1 MSEIM
6 TGERERPRPYRSG
19 ASLLVL
25 GLAGLAVAGCVNTP
39 RPTPDLRLPA
49 AYEAPAGAALPQASL
64 DRWWTNFNDPRL
76 TGLIETALERSPDAR
91 SAAAVLDEARAVRKG
106 QVRQLYIPSTPL
118 TAKGSKTHTE
128 ILDSSGAAGF
138 TQGGDSESYGVNFDV
153 SWELDLW
160 GRRRAARQVVDNDLA
175 AARFSYEGTRAA
187 LAANVAQSYF
197 EARGLAVQLDDAR
210 ETARINGEL
219 REFSTKKAKAGLIAG
234 SEADRAAADEAQ
246 SLAQVETL
254 QGQLTAAQRSLLI
267 LVGRGIDP
275 VASLP
280 VEATLDTAPPIPATL
295 PDALLARRP
304 DIREAQA
311 RLASAAGNL
320 KINELALLPTLTLTP
335 GVGWSKSVSPS
346 FPFAGG
352 GGGGGSTS
360 TTSSAWTL
368 GANVSVPVLNI
379 PSLLADIDAQNA
391 RTRQAAIAYE
401 KTVQTAYGEAENAMV
416 QLAADQR
423 RVALLTDGEARARRA
438 YAAGRKGYTLGLTD
452 QTSTLQ
458 SETSWRLARTA
469 LTAAKTQALQRAVQA
484 YKALGGGWSPNA
496 IAKDGAVASQ
506 DMIKPVSSK

>member
-1 MSEIM
+1 MSETM
-6 TGERERPRPYRSG
+6 TGERGRPRPFRSG
-19 ASLLVL
+19 ALAV

-39 RPTPDLRLPA
+39 RPTPDIRLPA
-49 AYEAPAGAALPQASL
+49 AYEAPAGAALPQANL
-64 DRWWTNFNDPRL
+64 DRWWTSFNDPQL

-106 QVRQLYIPSTPL
+106 QIRQLYIPSTPL
-118 TAKGSKTHTE
+118 TGKASKTHTDV
-128 ILDSSGAAGF
+128 LDSSGAAGF

-197 EARGLAVQLDDAR
+197 EARGLAVQLEDAR

-219 REFSTKKAKAGLIAG
+219 REFSTKKARAGLIAG

-246 SLAQVETL
+246 SLAQVEDY
-254 QGQLTAAQRSLLI
+254 QAQLAAAQRSLLI

-280 VEATLDTAPPIPATL
+280 VEATLAAAPPIPATL

-311 RLASAAGNL
+311 RLASASGNL
-320 KINELALLPTLTLTP
+320 KVNELALLPTLTLTP
-335 GVGWSKSVSPS
+335 GVGWSKSVSPA
-346 FPFAGG
+346 FPIAGASG
-352 GGGGGSTS
+352 TTS
-360 TTSSAWTL
+360 TTSRNWTL
-368 GANVSVPVLNI
+368 GGAVSIPVLNI

-401 KTVQTAYGEAENAMV
+401 KAVQTAYGEAENAMA
-416 QLAADQR
+416 QLAADRR
-423 RVALLTDGEARARRA
+423 RVALLTDGEARAQRA

-458 SETSWRLARTA
+458 SEMSWRASRTA

-484 YKALGGGWSPNA
+484 YKALGGGWSPDA
-496 IAKDGAVASQ
+496 PAGSLGASQ
-506 DMIKPVSSK
+506 DQTKTQVSSK

>member
-1 MSEIM
+1 M
-6 TGERERPRPYRSG
+6 
-19 ASLLVL
+19 AL
-25 GLAGLAVAGCVNTP
+25 GLAGLALAGCVNTP
-39 RPTPDLRLPA
+39 RPTPDLRLPT
-49 AYEAPAGAALPQASL
+49 AYEAPAGSALPQASL
-64 DRWWTNFNDPRL
+64 DRWWSSFNDPQL

-91 SAAAVLDEARAVRKG
+91 SAAAVLDEARATRKG
-106 QVRQLYIPSTPL
+106 QIRQLYIPSTPL
-118 TAKGSKTHTE
+118 TGKASKTHTE

-197 EARGLAVQLDDAR
+197 DARGLAVQLDDAR

-246 SLAQVETL
+246 SLAQVENL

-280 VEATLDTAPPIPATL
+280 VDATLDAAPPIPATL

-335 GVGWSKSVSPS
+335 GIGWSKSVSPS
-346 FPFAGG
+346 FPFA

-368 GANVSVPVLNI
+368 GANVSIPVLNI

-423 RVALLTDGEARARRA
+423 RVALLTDGEARAQRA

-469 LTAAKTQALQRAVQA
+469 LTAAKTQALQRAVQT

-506 DMIKPVSSK
+506 DQTQQVSSK

>member
-1 MSEIM
+1 L
-6 TGERERPRPYRSG
+6 
-19 ASLLVL
+19 AL
-25 GLAGLAVAGCVNTP
+25 GLAGLVVAGCVNTP

-49 AYEAPAGAALPQASL
+49 AYAAPAGAALPQASL
-64 DRWWTNFNDPRL
+64 DRWWTSFNDPQL
-76 TGLIETALERSPDAR
+76 TSLIETALERSPDAR

-118 TAKGSKTHTE
+118 TGKASKTHTE

-138 TQGGDSESYGVNFDV
+138 TQGGDSESYGANFDV

-175 AARFSYEGTRAA
+175 AARFDYEGVRAA
-187 LAANVAQSYF
+187 LAASVAQSYF
-197 EARGLAVQLDDAR
+197 DARGLAVQLEDAR

-246 SLAQVETL
+246 SLAQVENL
-254 QGQLTAAQRSLLI
+254 QGQLTAARRSLLI

-280 VEATLDTAPPIPATL
+280 VDATLDAAPPIPATL
-295 PDALLARRP
+295 PDALLSRRP

-335 GVGWSKSVSPS
+335 GIGWSKSVSPA
-346 FPFAGG
+346 FPFA

-360 TTSSAWTL
+360 TTSSSWTL
-368 GANVSVPVLNI
+368 GANVSIPVLNI

-391 RTRQAAIAYE
+391 RARQAAIAYE

-423 RVALLTDGEARARRA
+423 RVALLTDGEARAQRA

-452 QTSTLQ
+452 LTSTLQ
-458 SETSWRLARTA
+458 SEQSWRASRTA
-469 LTAAKTQALQRAVQA
+469 LTGAKTQALQRAVQA
-484 YKALGGGWSPNA
+484 YKALGGGWSP
-496 IAKDGAVASQ
+496 DAVASQ
-506 DMIKPVSSK
+506 DQTKPVSSK

>member
-1 MSEIM
+1 M
-6 TGERERPRPYRSG
+6 
-19 ASLLVL
+19 AL
-25 GLAGLAVAGCVNTP
+25 GLAGLALAGCVNTP

-49 AYEAPAGAALPQASL
+49 AYEAPAGSALPQASL
-64 DRWWTNFNDPRL
+64 DRWWSSFNDPQL

-91 SAAAVLDEARAVRKG
+91 SAAAVLDEARATRKG
-106 QVRQLYIPSTPL
+106 QIRQLYIPSTPL
-118 TAKGSKTHTE
+118 IGKASKTHTE

-197 EARGLAVQLDDAR
+197 DARGLAVQLEDAR

-246 SLAQVETL
+246 SLAQVENL

-275 VASLP
+275 VASLS
-280 VEATLDTAPPIPATL
+280 VDATLDAAPPIPATL

-335 GVGWSKSVSPS
+335 GIGWSKSVSPS
-346 FPFAGG
+346 FPFA

-368 GANVSVPVLNI
+368 GANVSLPVLNI

-469 LTAAKTQALQRAVQA
+469 LTAAKTQALQRAVQT

-506 DMIKPVSSK
+506 DQTQQVSSK

>member
-6 TGERERPRPYRSG
+6 TGERGRSRPLQSG

-25 GLAGLAVAGCVNTP
+25 GLAGLALAGCVNTP

-64 DRWWTNFNDPRL
+64 DRWWTSFNDPQL

-118 TAKGSKTHTE
+118 TGKASKTHTE

-197 EARGLAVQLDDAR
+197 DARGLAVQLDDAR

-246 SLAQVETL
+246 SLAQVENL
-254 QGQLTAAQRSLLI
+254 QGQLAAARRSLLI

-275 VASLP
+275 AASLP
-280 VEATLDTAPPIPATL
+280 VEATLDAAPPIPATL

-320 KINELALLPTLTLTP
+320 KINELALLPTLNLTP
-335 GVGWSKSVSPS
+335 GIGWSRSVSPAL
-346 FPFAGG
+346 PFAGG
-352 GGGGGSTS
+352 GGGKTT

-379 PSLLADIDAQNA
+379 PSLLADIDAQDA

-401 KTVQTAYGEAENAMV
+401 KSVQTAYGEAENAMV

-423 RVALLTDGEARARRA
+423 RVALLTDGEARAQRA

-452 QTSTLQ
+452 LTSTLQ
-458 SETSWRLARTA
+458 SEQSWRLARTA
-469 LTAAKTQALQRAVQA
+469 LTGAKTQALQRAVQA
-484 YKALGGGWSPNA
+484 YKALGGGWSP
-496 IAKDGAVASQ
+496 DAVTSQ
-506 DMIKPVSSK
+506 DQTKQVSSK

>member
-6 TGERERPRPYRSG
+6 TGERGRSRPLRSG

-25 GLAGLAVAGCVNTP
+25 GLTLAGCVNTP

-49 AYEAPAGAALPQASL
+49 AYEAPAGAALPQANL
-64 DRWWTNFNDPRL
+64 DRWWTSFNDPQL
-76 TGLIETALERSPDAR
+76 NGLIETALERSPDAR
-91 SAAAVLDEARAVRKG
+91 SAAAVLDEARATRKG
-106 QVRQLYIPSTPL
+106 QIRQLYIPSTPL
-118 TAKGSKTHTE
+118 TGKASKTHTE

-175 AARFSYEGTRAA
+175 AARFKYEGTRAA
-187 LAANVAQSYF
+187 LAASVAQSYF
-197 EARGLAVQLDDAR
+197 DARGLAVQLDDAR

-246 SLAQVETL
+246 SLAQVENL

-280 VEATLDTAPPIPATL
+280 VSATLDAAPPIPATL

-335 GVGWSKSVSPS
+335 GIGWSKSVSPS

-352 GGGGGSTS
+352 GGGSTS
-360 TTSSAWTL
+360 TTSSNWTL
-368 GANVSVPVLNI
+368 GGAVSVPVLNI

-401 KTVQTAYGEAENAMV
+401 KTVQTAYGEAENTMV

-423 RVALLTDGEARARRA
+423 RVALLTDGEARAQRA

-452 QTSTLQ
+452 LTSTLQ
-458 SETSWRLARTA
+458 SEQSWRAARTA
-469 LTAAKTQALQRAVQA
+469 LTGAKTQALQRAVQA
-484 YKALGGGWSPNA
+484 YKALGGGWSP
-496 IAKDGAVASQ
+496 DAVPPQ
-506 DMIKPVSSK
+506 DQTKPVSSK